1 VTINKI
7 DNVVPFEKPD
17 DSEQFAEV
25 FSVEGMT
32 FLDAALAPGLVD
44 KLEVLAGDLEAF
56 CAHYCQS
63 DKTWLIYTVEKLLKE
78 HTDKELFKRWKAAK
92 KLNLTVRISLL
103 QSEALKKLEKPTEH
117 PSLKLS
123 EIVSYAKLILG
134 DVLTAQIMAAKKP
147 VVIDKDGNTIEPD
160 DDDDDA
166 AAERAMADA

>member
-1 VTINKI
+1 VSKQPI

-25 FSVEGMT
+25 FNVEGMT

-44 KLEVLAGDLEAF
+44 KLETLAGDLEAF

-92 KLNLTVRISLL
+92 KLNLTVRISFL
-103 QSEALKKLEKPTEH
+103 QSEALKKLENPESTI
-117 PSLKLS
+117 LKLS
-123 EIVSYAKLILG
+123 EVVSYAKLILG
-134 DVLTAQIMAAKKP
+134 DVLASQIMAAKKP